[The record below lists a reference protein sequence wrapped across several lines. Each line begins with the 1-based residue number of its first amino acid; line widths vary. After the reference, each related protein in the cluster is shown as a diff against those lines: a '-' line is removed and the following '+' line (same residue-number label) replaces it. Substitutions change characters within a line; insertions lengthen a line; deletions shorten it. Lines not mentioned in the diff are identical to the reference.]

1 MAECPGCGLLADEA
15 PADNPRFTCST
26 GCWTAYTELS
36 AHTLS
41 IDLAGGF
48 FHQTGVDTYAA
59 QHPRLDRPAT
69 LAFALAGLHLVLDVG
84 RTGFQ
89 VQQAHTAL
97 SERRVVAPA
106 FPILPT
112 REAGTVADAL
122 RRVRVLGAQNAV
134 EEWSRRVW
142 KCYGPVHADVAAWIA
157 AWPTPATAA
166 ANR

>member
-1 MAECPGCGLLADEA
+1 MTSAGTPSVAECPGCGLLADEA

-26 GCWTAYTELS
+26 GCWTAYAELS

-48 FHQTGVDTYAA
+48 FHQTGVDAYA
-59 QHPRLDRPAT
+59 
-69 LAFALAGLHLVLDVG
+69 
-84 RTGFQ
+84 
-89 VQQAHTAL
+89 AL
-97 SERRVVAPA
+97 SERGVIAPA

-122 RRVRVLGAQNAV
+122 RRVPVVGAQNAV

-142 KCYGPVHADVAAWIA
+142 ECYGPVHADVATWIT
-157 AWPTPATAA
+157 AWPDPVTAA